1 MKYQTL
7 KEKYTK
13 LLADH
18 ITVSVE
24 DLTKNELDLI
34 NQSFILFEEKLDDIK
49 VGNDEIKRLSI
60 ELANYKAMYGNFN
73 EDEDDENN
81 NHHHDFNEDL

>member
-34 NQSFILFEEKLDDIK
+34 NQSFILFQDKLE
-49 VGNDEIKRLSI
+49 EIKTNDDEVKLLSI
-60 ELANYKAMYGNFN
+60 ELANYKAMYGNIN
-73 EDEDDENN
+73 DDENN
-81 NHHHDFNEDL
+81 NHHYDFNEDL

>member
-34 NQSFILFEEKLDDIK
+34 NQSFILFQDKLEEIKTNDDE
-49 VGNDEIKRLSI
+49 VKRLSI
-60 ELANYKAMYGNFN
+60 ELANYKAMYGNIN
-73 EDEDDENN
+73 DDDENN
-81 NHHHDFNEDL
+81 NHHYDFNEDL

>member
-34 NQSFILFEEKLDDIK
+34 NQSFILFQDKLEEIKTNDDE
-49 VGNDEIKRLSI
+49 VKRLSI
-60 ELANYKAMYGNFN
+60 ELANYKAMYGNIN
-73 EDEDDENN
+73 DDENN
-81 NHHHDFNEDL
+81 NHHYDFNEDL